1 MNREFINYEQALE
14 LKELGFD
21 EPCFGYYDIKDN
33 NLRLF
38 FDNLQ
43 DASCNSDLKYDDFK
57 HCTAPLYQQA
67 FRWFRKKHNLDSSV
81 RDLYKSTIK
90 VGYYFDIDEYKGVKF
105 QMDFDAWYNTYEEA
119 ELDCLKKLIE
129 IAKNNK

>member
-1 MNREFINYEQALE
+1 MEKEFIPYEQALA

-57 HCTAPLYQQA
+57 HCTAPTFSQA
-67 FRWFRKKHNLDSSV
+67 FREKYEYISFIKGRKSMGFDYTLSDVPTNLSK
-81 RDLYKSTIK
+81 RDT
-90 VGYYFDIDEYKGVKF
+90 F
-105 QMDFDAWYNTYEEA
+105 QSPHVFETYEEA
-119 ELDCLKKLIE
+119 EQTCLIKLIE
-129 IAKNNK
+129 IVKNK